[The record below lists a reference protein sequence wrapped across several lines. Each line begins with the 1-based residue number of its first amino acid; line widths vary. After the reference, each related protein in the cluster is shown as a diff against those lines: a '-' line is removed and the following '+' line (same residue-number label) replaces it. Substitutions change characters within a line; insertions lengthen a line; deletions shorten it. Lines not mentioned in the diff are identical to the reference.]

1 MKNIKGTII
10 VTVFGML
17 LIWMEPTLSIAE
29 QRMITFEMGESGQ
42 SISFP
47 MNQKEILTAEKTD
60 KVIREIIQR
69 KRSKQRRSSES
80 FELAESGIT
89 INFPMSDEETS
100 AAKSDYQKLVEHH
113 EKMSDLQKE
122 MEKSYEIF
130 ELGESGKTLRFKK

>member
-60 KVIREIIQR
+60 KDIREIIQK
-69 KRSKQRRSSES
+69 KRSKPQIVGEI
-80 FELAESGIT
+80 FELAESGFT
-89 INFPMSDEETS
+89 INFPWSDKEIIE
-100 AAKSDYQKLVEHH
+100 AKSEYDKLVNHH
-113 EKMSDLQKE
+113 EKMSELQKE
-122 MEKSYEIF
+122 MEKRYEIL
-130 ELGESGKTLRFKK
+130 EVGESGQAVKFKK